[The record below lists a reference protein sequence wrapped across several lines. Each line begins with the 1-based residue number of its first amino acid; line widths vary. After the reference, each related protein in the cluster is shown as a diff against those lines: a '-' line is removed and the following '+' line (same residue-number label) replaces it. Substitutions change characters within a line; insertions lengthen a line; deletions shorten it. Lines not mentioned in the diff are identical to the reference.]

1 MKDYGSSAN
10 VVSAGQGPHTEGP
23 SAQRSEEAPRGA
35 SGEHKADEL
44 ATALA
49 MMHAT
54 LESTTDAIL
63 VTDEANY
70 IREFNEKYVK
80 FWGIPSHMMISA
92 HASELWNYIS
102 PQLKDPAGYLARV
115 HEIIASAAPETFDVL
130 QLKDG
135 RVFERNSAVQLI
147 KQRNVGRVWSFR
159 DITRRKRA
167 QDALANE
174 KRVLEKIASGA
185 PLATV
190 LDVLVRGVE
199 AQSCDGMMC
208 TVLVFDEAA
217 QCLRHGAAPGLPAE
231 YNRIVDGIRIGPCVG
246 SCGSAAYTREPVF
259 ATDIGSDPHWADYV
273 ELAATFG
280 LGSCCSTPVFS
291 SDGILLGTVA
301 MYYRRPHEPSAHD
314 RELIRMATH
323 LAGIVI
329 ERARAVEQLRV
340 AKVAA
345 EQRAQEIEERDREI
359 RQKNEQMETDL
370 RMATELQQALMP
382 STYPTFPADAA
393 AGATKLRFCHRYLP
407 ATLMGGD
414 FFHIAR
420 LNEDTAAI
428 CICDVMGHGVRA
440 ALITAMMRAMIETH
454 SVEAAEPGRL
464 LTQLNSEFTGILKQT
479 GTLVFVT
486 VLYFVINIKTG
497 TARFARAGHPP
508 PLQVRRSSDEV
519 QTIMM
524 GADFAGPA
532 IGIIRNAQFKTAE
545 MKLAP
550 GDFLLFYTDGIIEV
564 EAGDG
569 SQFGVKGLRESVR
582 SNLDQPTESLLDAIV
597 SDVYKFGD
605 STVLRDDACLVVAE
619 LSAN

>member
-1 MKDYGSSAN
+1 MKDHASAN
-10 VVSAGQGPHTEGP
+10 VVSAGQPAHAEGA
-23 SAQRSEEAPRGA
+23 SVQGAAEAHRSEG
-35 SGEHKADEL
+35 GEHNADQL

-70 IREFNEKYVK
+70 VREFNEKYIK
-80 FWGIPSHMMISA
+80 FWGIPPHMMISA

-102 PQLKDPAGYLARV
+102 PQLKDPAGYLARL

-135 RVFERNSAVQLI
+135 RVFERNSAIQLI
-147 KQRNVGRVWSFR
+147 KQQNVGRVWSFR

-190 LDVLVRGVE
+190 LDVLVHGVE

-217 QCLRHGAAPGLPAE
+217 QCLRHGAAPSMPAE
-231 YNRIVDGIRIGPCVG
+231 YNRIVDGVHIGPRVG
-246 SCGSAAYTREPVF
+246 SCGSAAYKREPVF
-259 ATDIGSDPHWADYV
+259 ATDIASDPHWAGYV
-273 ELAATFG
+273 ELAGKFG
-280 LGSCCSTPVFS
+280 LGACCSTPVFS

-454 SVEAAEPGRL
+454 SVEAPEPGRL

-508 PLQVRRSSDEV
+508 PLRVRRSSDEV
-519 QTIMM
+519 QTIIM
-524 GADFAGPA
+524 GADSAGPA
-532 IGIIRNAQFKTAE
+532 IGIIRNAQFKTTE

-564 EAGDG
+564 EARDG
-569 SQFGVKGLRESVR
+569 CQFGVKGLRESVR

-605 STVLRDDACLVVAE
+605 STVLTDDACLVAAE
-619 LSAN
+619 LSAND

>member
-1 MKDYGSSAN
+1 MKNDGVSAN
-10 VVSAGQGPHTEGP
+10 IADNDHRTMS
-23 SAQRSEEAPRGA
+23 GA
-35 SGEHKADEL
+35 SEHSVTEL
-44 ATALA
+44 ASALA

-70 IREFNEKYVK
+70 VREFNEKYVK
-80 FWGIPSHMMISA
+80 FWGIPPHMMISA

-102 PQLKDPAGYLARV
+102 PHLKDPAGYLARV

-135 RVFERNSAVQLI
+135 RVFERNSAIQLI

-174 KRVLEKIASGA
+174 KRVLEQIASGA

-199 AQSCDGMMC
+199 AQSCDGMIC
-208 TVLVFDEAA
+208 TVLVFDETA
-217 QCLRHGAAPGLPAE
+217 QCLRHGAAPSMPEE
-231 YNRIVDGIRIGPCVG
+231 YNRIVDGIGIGPCVG
-246 SCGSAAYTREPVF
+246 SCGSAAYKRESVF
-259 ATDIGSDPHWADYV
+259 ATDIASDPHWADYV

-280 LGSCCSTPVFS
+280 VGSCCSTPVFS

-393 AGATKLRFCHRYLP
+393 ATKLRFCHRYLP

-420 LNEDTAAI
+420 LTEDTAAI

-454 SVEAAEPGRL
+454 SVEATEPGRL

-508 PLQVRRSSDEV
+508 PLQVRRSSNEV
-519 QTIMM
+519 QTIIM
-524 GADFAGPA
+524 GADSAGPA
-532 IGIIRNAQFKTAE
+532 IGIIPNAQFKTTE
-545 MKLAP
+545 MKLVP

-564 EAGDG
+564 QAGDG
-569 SQFGVKGLRESVR
+569 TQFGVEGLRESVR

-605 STVLRDDACLVVAE
+605 STVLTDDACLVAAE